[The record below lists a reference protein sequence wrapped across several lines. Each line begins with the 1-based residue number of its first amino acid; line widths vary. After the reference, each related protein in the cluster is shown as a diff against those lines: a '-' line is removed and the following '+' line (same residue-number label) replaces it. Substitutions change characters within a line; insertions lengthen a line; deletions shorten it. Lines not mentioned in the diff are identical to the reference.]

1 MEFVLEKGV
10 VLNIGALDT
19 LNSFQD
25 KLKGKEIFM
34 RVNPDL

>member
-1 MEFVLEKGV
+1 MEFALEKGV

-19 LNSFQD
+19 LISFQD